1 MFSAICKRIAYFCVK
16 KDLIRAVDTDWFIY
30 AIQKRLFS
38 ISVLTLFFLFCI
50 VAHRFIIG
58 VAFLGGFKLLRNC
71 MNGYHAS
78 SPLRCALLSLAIF
91 IFGIYSLC
99 PIAIRFPLISSIL
112 SWFYVIYIFN
122 VSPTKSEKAP
132 LSDFALFA
140 NHKRGKQRIIVL
152 AALVTILSTVFP
164 VFAAGLFSG
173 MTAACISLQA
183 AYIKRRIQY
192 DRS

>member
-30 AIQKRLFS
+30 ATQKRLFS

-99 PIAIRFPLISSIL
+99 PIAIRFPRISSIL
-112 SWFYVIYIFN
+112 CKC
-122 VSPTKSEKAP
+122 PRKSEPGAHEKV
-132 LSDFALFA
+132 S
-140 NHKRGKQRIIVL
+140 HKRPRKSEPERSRIVD
-152 AALVTILSTVFP
+152 P
-164 VFAAGLFSG
+164 V
-173 MTAACISLQA
+173 C
-183 AYIKRRIQY
+183 
-192 DRS
+192 